1 MGSVTG
7 VVDGRMTGF
16 VGRHVAP
23 EMLLLLL
30 LEVGLTFLLAYA
42 LLAPGN
48 GAAAHAGTLNHALV
62 IATTVGFTGFLLGL
76 YRAQL
81 FLRARS
87 LLLNTALGG
96 ILAFPAAWAASTLL
110 GMSSD
115 WLVGPDRL
123 WPTKILITWIAAL
136 FGVRLAFLAAVRS
149 KLFVRRIAVVGPRGD
164 VAGTISAI
172 RAGRAG
178 FLEVARPIGAAL
190 TPAELRAAGVR
201 MALTS
206 AARHAAMPPAEIDAF
221 ALAGVSLS
229 DEPAFWERQLRR
241 IDVRHLSPGW
251 FAELEANPASRLQSA
266 IARAGDIA
274 TSLAFL
280 AFTMPLMLLVALAV
294 RLDSPGPV
302 LYRQER
308 VGLGGRSFVLLK
320 FRSMARDA
328 ESQGPAWAQ
337 RGDPRVTRLGR
348 LMRRTRIDELPQL
361 INVLRGEMS
370 FIGPRPERPHFV
382 EQLAVLIPHYRE
394 RARVKPG
401 LTGWAQVNYP
411 YGASVED
418 ARAKL
423 SYDLFYVRNRSVLL
437 DVLILFATVRVILFQ
452 EGAR

>member
-1 MGSVTG
+1 MA
-7 VVDGRMTGF
+7 GF

-23 EMLLLLL
+23 EMLALLL

-42 LLAPGN
+42 LLTPGGGAP
-48 GAAAHAGTLNHALV
+48 AHAGILNHALV
-62 IATTVGFTGFLLGL
+62 IASTVGFTGFLLGL

-87 LLLNTALGG
+87 LLWNTALGG
-96 ILAFPAAWAASTLL
+96 ILAFPAAWAASTML
-110 GMSSD
+110 GMTSD

-123 WPTKILITWIAAL
+123 WPTKILVTWIAAL
-136 FGVRLAFLAAVRS
+136 FGIRLAFHAAVRS

-164 VAGTISAI
+164 VAGTIAAI
-172 RAGRAG
+172 RAFRAG
-178 FLEVARPIGAAL
+178 FLEVARLNATPAAAA

-206 AARHAAMPPAEIDAF
+206 AALQAAMPREERDAY
-221 ALAGVSLS
+221 ALAGVDLS
-229 DEPAFWERQLRR
+229 DEPAFWEHQLRR
-241 IDVRHLSPGW
+241 IDIRHLTPEW
-251 FAELEANPASRLQSA
+251 FAELDARPESRLQA
-266 IARAGDIA
+266 AVTRAGDIA
-274 TSLAFL
+274 ISLAFL
-280 AFTMPLMLLVALAV
+280 AFTLPLMLLVALAV

-320 FRSMARDA
+320 FRSMTHDA
-328 ESQGPAWAQ
+328 EAQGPAWAQ
-337 RGDPRVTRLGR
+337 LGDPRVTRFGR

-411 YGASVED
+411 YGASVDD

-423 SYDLFYVRNRSVLL
+423 SFDLFYVRNRSVLL